1 VIMSPYSSRGERI
14 GFALEYCIN
23 VMILILICTRMKN
36 MLKASQLQR
45 TQMEAYKDVLVKVI
59 VGIH

>member
-1 VIMSPYSSRGERI
+1 
-14 GFALEYCIN
+14 
-23 VMILILICTRMKN
+23 MKN